1 MAAMFSIK
9 RRIVVAVVTTE
20 LLLVICLVFLA
31 AFIVRRSSIRS
42 FDTSLRGRA
51 MMLTALVRYS
61 EGAHPEL
68 YFDQALLPPQLSE
81 SAPDLFRIETGHGRM
96 LASSNSGFSFP
107 EDRQQISW
115 GFSFQGTPYR
125 ALRLRNVPVLDTED
139 SVGPNKETLDV
150 IYASPTKEMSQAMF
164 RAFTSIFAAG
174 VLLLAISVY
183 ASVRAIEKG
192 LRPVS
197 ELASSASAI
206 SASNWNLKVTD
217 SAVNVVEIAPL
228 THAMSQMVATLHAAF
243 QQQRDFT
250 SNAAHELKTPVAVL
264 KSTLQSLLQEPRSAE
279 TYRAGILDALSDL
292 ERLETLLHAM
302 LRLSRAEQRA
312 GTGGSRENS
321 DVDVVAT
328 CEAAIA
334 RLTSIAQSRE
344 AVISLAVPD
353 DPLMVQAEPEDLE
366 IVWSNLIENAVRYG
380 PQKSEVRVVAA
391 RSNGSVWVTV
401 EDSGPGMAASEI
413 PKVFE
418 RFHRGEPS
426 RARET
431 GGYGLGLAI
440 AKAFVECYGGSIS
453 AGPNEPR
460 GTRIRVELPS
470 SRG

>member
-1 MAAMFSIK
+1 
-9 RRIVVAVVTTE
+9 
-20 LLLVICLVFLA
+20 
-31 AFIVRRSSIRS
+31 
-42 FDTSLRGRA
+42 
-51 MMLTALVRYS
+51 
-61 EGAHPEL
+61 
-68 YFDQALLPPQLSE
+68 
-81 SAPDLFRIETGHGRM
+81 
-96 LASSNSGFSFP
+96 
-107 EDRQQISW
+107 
-115 GFSFQGTPYR
+115 
-125 ALRLRNVPVLDTED
+125 
-139 SVGPNKETLDV
+139 
-150 IYASPTKEMSQAMF
+150 
-164 RAFTSIFAAG
+164 
-174 VLLLAISVY
+174 LLLAISVY